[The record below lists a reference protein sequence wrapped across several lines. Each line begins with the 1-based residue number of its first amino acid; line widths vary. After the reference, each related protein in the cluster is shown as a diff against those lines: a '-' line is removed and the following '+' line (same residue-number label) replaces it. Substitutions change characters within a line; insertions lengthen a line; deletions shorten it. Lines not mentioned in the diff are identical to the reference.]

1 MSYFISVDG
10 SRKEGPFSYE
20 EIQKKLSADEI
31 DENTLI
37 WRKGMEDWKPIVKAE
52 EFESLFEA
60 LPPPL
65 LKTEQSIRK
74 EEKDDSEAEGLDSP
88 FFPSSFATKNWLT
101 ILLTVAFLVLA
112 IVENFPPLTSFVET
126 AENNRVYLIKNPDC
140 FGFWPFVEFTTENA
154 VNARLEKNKSE
165 AITAT
170 RELNTAANELYEYL
184 HRRGLYTKSF
194 EEFQSQFAT
203 SGARRQ
209 LYDKLFRDTLYVKS
223 FDDFQSLFDKFHST
237 ALFNRAE
244 LTKTA
249 TKQETSTK
257 RVFNGFLA
265 GWSSLE
271 WLVYFGFLWLGV
283 FKRKWRISSLIVAS
297 LFVIVSWIGWYLYQ
311 WYMGALLTEGLGY
324 EIVFIGMVSWRQ
336 SVIAGLFGGICSIA
350 VTYALAVVLMRIFK
364 RSRNFKSGVFLV
376 ICALIAFLMLSG
388 MSHLDDV
395 IDKPRGELLENME
408 GLRSKIESALQL
420 EANTNPPQ

>member
-154 VNARLEKNKSE
+154 VKARLEKNKSE
-165 AITAT
+165 AITAA
-170 RELNTAANELYEYL
+170 RELNTAANELYEYI
-184 HRRGLYTKSF
+184 HRRGWYTKSF

-203 SGARRQ
+203 SGAQ
-209 LYDKLFRDTLYVKS
+209 KELYDALHQKNMYSKTLEDFQDQFFRLSQPERDPAR
-223 FDDFQSLFDKFHST
+223 DDFM
-237 ALFNRAE
+237 
-244 LTKTA
+244 
-249 TKQETSTK
+249 TKQ
-257 RVFNGFLA
+257 VFNGLFA
-265 GWSSLE
+265 GYSLLE
-271 WLVYFGFLWLGV
+271 WLVYCGFLWLGV
-283 FKRKWRISSLIVAS
+283 FKCKWRISSWIAAS

-324 EIVFIGMVSWRQ
+324 EIVFNGMVSWRQ

-350 VTYALAVVLMRIFK
+350 VTYALAVVLTRIFK

-376 ICALIAFLMLSG
+376 ICALIAFLMLSS